1 MKQTIVKKK
10 EDDMNCLNLPLPIH
24 HNVPLQIFHRD
35 SEVVGGLVIHNVP
48 EHKWHWIIWSF
59 WKPPD
64 NGAELDIFLDVFLIP
79 TTFQVVKEHLP
90 GKKEKA
96 WNRYIWNKT

>member
-48 EHKWHWIIWSF
+48 EHTSDI
-59 WKPPD
+59 
-64 NGAELDIFLDVFLIP
+64 ELFNDFESNLTTVLNLIY
-79 TTFQVVKEHLP
+79 F
-90 GKKEKA
+90 
-96 WNRYIWNKT
+96 

>member
-1 MKQTIVKKK
+1 
-10 EDDMNCLNLPLPIH
+10 MNCLNLPLPIH

-35 SEVVGGLVIHNVP
+35 GEIVGGLVIHNVP
-48 EHKWHWIIWSF
+48 EHTSDIELFDDIER
-59 WKPPD
+59 PPD

-96 WNRYIWNKT
+96 